1 MKQHTETDSHWQ
13 TAILPPLAV
22 VPSSQMPAVCVI
34 WTPQHRWENAKM
46 DAVDNQVVVVI
57 LKTNIR
63 THTTQV
69 GQEDVVLLLLPMLNA
84 VAD

>member
-1 MKQHTETDSHWQ
+1 
-13 TAILPPLAV
+13 
-22 VPSSQMPAVCVI
+22 
-34 WTPQHRWENAKM
+34 M